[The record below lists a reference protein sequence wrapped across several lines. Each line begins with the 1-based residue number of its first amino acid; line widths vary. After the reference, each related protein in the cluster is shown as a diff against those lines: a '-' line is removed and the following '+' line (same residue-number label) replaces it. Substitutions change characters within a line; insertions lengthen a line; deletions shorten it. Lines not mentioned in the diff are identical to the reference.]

1 MIHIEHFTFNS
12 FQTRCS
18 VVWDDSGVCAFVDP
32 GCASAAELSR
42 LTAFTASRG
51 LRPAAIMLTH
61 AHFDHIYGV
70 DALVREYG
78 IPVYMHPDE
87 AYTLRNTNPYV
98 CRMYGLPE
106 PETAFADGL
115 LSGSAGGAASEMGCG
130 PTSEPGCGPISEPGC
145 GPGDET
151 ASGSACGSVSEKA
164 CGPDSEPG
172 CGPGDETASGPA
184 CGSVN
189 EKACGPTS
197 EPGCGPGD
205 ETASGPACGSVS
217 EKACGPISEP
227 GCGPT
232 SEPGCGSGDETAS
245 GPACGSVSEK
255 ACRPDSGLVT
265 VVEGDVIKVGTLRF
279 EVIETPGHTAGG
291 ICLFERE
298 DGVLFTGD
306 TLFAGAIGRTDH
318 PGGDYDQLM
327 KSILQ
332 KLLPLD
338 SPAAP
343 GSDASGSDTSGSA
356 ASGSDTS
363 GSAASGLAAS
373 GSPAAPA
380 TPAGVTSAGAASA
393 PAPRNITV
401 VPGHGPCSDLATEG
415 MTNPFL
421 MPFNEPYED

>member
-130 PTSEPGCGPISEPGC
+130 PASELGCGLASEL
-145 GPGDET
+145 
-151 ASGSACGSVSEKA
+151 
-164 CGPDSEPG
+164 
-172 CGPGDETASGPA
+172 
-184 CGSVN
+184 
-189 EKACGPTS
+189 
-197 EPGCGPGD
+197 GCGPGD

-217 EKACGPISEP
+217 EKACGP
-227 GCGPT
+227 GT
-232 SEPGCGSGDETAS
+232 
-245 GPACGSVSEK
+245 
-255 ACRPDSGLVT
+255 GLVT

-318 PGGDYDQLM
+318 PGGDYEMLM
-327 KSILQ
+327 KSILG
-332 KLLPLD
+332 KLVTLE
-338 SPAAP
+338 
-343 GSDASGSDTSGSA
+343 GS
-356 ASGSDTS
+356 
-363 GSAASGLAAS
+363 
-373 GSPAAPA
+373 
-380 TPAGVTSAGAASA
+380 VT
-393 PAPRNITV
+393 V
-401 VPGHGPCSDLATEG
+401 FPGHGPCTDIAREG

-421 MPFNEPYED
+421 LPFNEPYEE

>member
-1 MIHIEHFTFNS
+1 MCVLNDFLMIHIEHFTFNS

-130 PTSEPGCGPISEPGC
+130 PTSEPGCGP
-145 GPGDET
+145 
-151 ASGSACGSVSEKA
+151 
-164 CGPDSEPG
+164 
-172 CGPGDETASGPA
+172 
-184 CGSVN
+184 
-189 EKACGPTS
+189 
-197 EPGCGPGD
+197 GD

-217 EKACGPISEP
+217 EKACGP
-227 GCGPT
+227 G
-232 SEPGCGSGDETAS
+232 A
-245 GPACGSVSEK
+245 
-255 ACRPDSGLVT
+255 GLVT

-338 SPAAP
+338 SPAA
-343 GSDASGSDTSGSA
+343 SGPAVSGPA
-356 ASGSDTS
+356 ASGPVVS
-363 GSAASGLAAS
+363 GPAAS

-380 TPAGVTSAGAASA
+380 TPAGATSAPS
-393 PAPRNITV
+393 PRNITV

>member
-1 MIHIEHFTFNS
+1 MIHIEHFTLNS

-115 LSGSAGGAASEMGCG
+115 LSGSADGAASEMGCG
-130 PTSEPGCGPISEPGC
+130 PI
-145 GPGDET
+145 
-151 ASGSACGSVSEKA
+151 
-164 CGPDSEPG
+164 
-172 CGPGDETASGPA
+172 
-184 CGSVN
+184 
-189 EKACGPTS
+189 S

-217 EKACGPISEP
+217 EKACG
-227 GCGPT
+227 
-232 SEPGCGSGDETAS
+232 
-245 GPACGSVSEK
+245 
-255 ACRPDSGLVT
+255 PDSGLVT

-343 GSDASGSDTSGSA
+343 GSDASGSAASGPVASGPA
-356 ASGSDTS
+356 ASGS
-363 GSAASGLAAS
+363 SAT
-373 GSPAAPA
+373 PA
-380 TPAGVTSAGAASA
+380 TPAGVTSA

>member
-1 MIHIEHFTFNS
+1 MCVLNDFLMIHIEHFTFNS

-115 LSGSAGGAASEMGCG
+115 LSGSADGAASQ
-130 PTSEPGCGPISEPGC
+130 PGCGPASEL
-145 GPGDET
+145 
-151 ASGSACGSVSEKA
+151 
-164 CGPDSEPG
+164 
-172 CGPGDETASGPA
+172 
-184 CGSVN
+184 
-189 EKACGPTS
+189 
-197 EPGCGPGD
+197 GCGPGD

-217 EKACGPISEP
+217 EKACGPGSGL
-227 GCGPT
+227 GCGP
-232 SEPGCGSGDETAS
+232 GDETAS

-255 ACRPDSGLVT
+255 ACGPDSGLVT

-343 GSDASGSDTSGSA
+343 GSDTSGPVASGPVASGSVASGPVASGSA
-356 ASGSDTS
+356 ASGP
-363 GSAASGLAAS
+363 AASGPVAS
-373 GSPAAPA
+373 GSPTAPA
-380 TPAGVTSAGAASA
+380 TPAGAAS
-393 PAPRNITV
+393 APRNITV